1 MLPRSSGS
9 NAGVQPMTQR
19 ATFKRIG
26 VDAARDLLKSDET
39 IVIDVRDAGSYE
51 KAHIDDA
58 RWVSERNLHEIL
70 SSTPKDK
77 PILIYCYHGN
87 ASQTYANI
95 FTDFGFQD
103 VYSLD
108 GGFEHW
114 AQAQSRS

>member
-1 MLPRSSGS
+1 
-9 NAGVQPMTQR
+9 MTQR

-26 VDAARDLLKSDET
+26 VDTARELLSRDDT
-39 IVIDVRDAGSYE
+39 VVFDVRDPASYE
-51 KAHIDDA
+51 KAHIDKA
-58 RWVSERNLHEIL
+58 SWVSERNLYDVL

-108 GGFEHW
+108 GGFERW
-114 AQAQSRS
+114 AQSQKQ